1 MQLHSVITPWKPTH
15 IIPLGD
21 IQWAGKNHYS
31 VSLSKLQA
39 NIARALEYEKQGD
52 TVLFLGMGD
61 YIDFMSPSNRARLQA
76 ADLYDTALDII
87 DQKALELTKELYDLA
102 LRRTKGRW
110 IGLVEGHHFRQLSTG
125 ATTDMELCEMLGT
138 AFLGTSAVV
147 RVVFRHKDGYQ
158 IPASLWVHHGA
169 GGGQTS
175 YYPLARLEK
184 VAADWEG
191 IDVFL
196 MGHTVKQGAMP
207 KNRIRPRFNRR
218 GDPDLTHRSVYFV
231 GTGGYSKCYAE
242 SAMQGRVPRGGY
254 AEKGMMSASVMGSP
268 IVHLIPQRHH
278 RTKNSQDSHSL
289 GLQISVEVW

>member
-1 MQLHSVITPWKPTH
+1 MQLHSLVTPWRPTH

-21 IQWAGKNHYS
+21 IQWAGKDHFS
-31 VSLSKLQA
+31 VSLSKLQE
-39 NIARALEYEKQGD
+39 NITRALEYEKQGD

-87 DQKALELTKELYDLA
+87 DQKALDLTRELFDLA
-102 LRRTKGRW
+102 LRQTKGRW
-110 IGLVEGHHFRQLSTG
+110 IGMVEGHHFRQLATG
-125 ATTDMELCEMLGT
+125 ATTDMELCQMLGT
-138 AFLGTSAVV
+138 TFLGTSAVV
-147 RVVFRHKDGYQ
+147 RVVFQHGDYKM
-158 IPASLWVHHGA
+158 PALLWVHHGA

-191 IDVFL
+191 IDIFL

-207 KNRIRPRFNRR
+207 KNRIRPRF
-218 GDPDLTHRSVYFV
+218 GAKGKPDLTHRSVYLV

-242 SAMQGRVPRGGY
+242 FAMQGRVPRGGY
-254 AEKGMMSASVMGSP
+254 AEKGMMSAAVMGSP
-268 IVHLIPQRHH
+268 IIHLVPQRRHKADGD
-278 RTKNSQDSHSL
+278 RSL
-289 GLQISVEVW
+289 SLQISVEVW